1 MPAKKTTKTVAKKT
15 ATKKSTKSQNTEE
28 LDSNVDYSQI
38 DPPESN
44 YELNVE
50 LMERVDTLTKK
61 LEHASKAHTDFVD
74 VFNQLKDFSN
84 ESIKEI
90 DVKIKK
96 KDEECYNKYSQ
107 LSKDFSL
114 KVTNLQSSYEKKKY
128 DLERQFQQTRDE
140 MEREFQQNEY
150 DKAVEVLDEKG
161 EIAVVETEYNSLKK
175 ECDDLKKTMEKKEKE
190 VLAINDAKWKKE
202 MEIILRTKELEFQA
216 SSADM
221 KAKIDQLNKEVSV
234 LHSTIDTLK
243 DEIQEQ
249 RNLTRNVAEAAQ
261 GAVTQNFGKQ

>member
-1 MPAKKTTKTVAKKT
+1 MPAKKSAKTVEKKAT
-15 ATKKSTKSQNTEE
+15 TKKSTKSQNQEE
-28 LDSNVDYSQI
+28 LDANIDYSQI

-50 LMERVDTLTKK
+50 LMERVDALTKK
-61 LEHASKAHTDFVD
+61 LENASKAHSDFVD

-90 DVKIKK
+90 DIKIKK

-107 LSKDFSL
+107 LSKDFSF
-114 KVTNLQSSYEKKKY
+114 KVTNLQSSFEKKKY
-128 DLERQFQQTRDE
+128 DLDRQFQQTRDE

-150 DKAVEVLDEKG
+150 EKAVEVLEEKG
-161 EIAVVETEYNSLKK
+161 EIAVVEKDYSALKK
-175 ECDDLKKTMEKKEKE
+175 ECEDLKKTMEKKEKE

-202 MEIILRTKELEFQA
+202 MDIILRTKDLEFQA
-216 SSADM
+216 TSADM
-221 KAKIDQLNKEVSV
+221 KAKIEQLNKEVSV
-234 LHSTIDTLK
+234 LHSTIETLK

-249 RNLTRNVAEAAQ
+249 RNLTRSVAEAAQ